1 MAAQQETNSKQ
12 NGAGTGKQITTRPAS
27 VTDSPGQVL
36 EENSVMSG
44 TILSDKAASLSSTK
58 WKCYADEVRNFVPMM
73 YYCSH
78 ANNR

>member
-1 MAAQQETNSKQ
+1 
-12 NGAGTGKQITTRPAS
+12 
-27 VTDSPGQVL
+27 
-36 EENSVMSG
+36 MSG

-78 ANNR
+78 ANNRWI